1 MCIAY
6 FPLFLNVSR
15 VYGLGDLSLPVQSL
29 PAFAAFPFSITLGG
43 FLVLVYGLRLLVTW
57 IGVCLL
63 MGVSSRCKSV
73 VASMILGLVAT
84 GVPLGIYLAVCLL

>member
-1 MCIAY
+1 MAW
-6 FPLFLNVSR
+6 
-15 VYGLGDLSLPVQSL
+15 GDLSLPVQSL